1 MIVIVFLGCHP
12 LVAVN
17 NLVYLP
23 GDRSDCDEFL
33 SSRHI
38 VVSNF
43 TRITNISVLIC
54 ILCILYVAIANYIL
68 SKEFGFMKF
77 YVSYSLFR
85 KIT

>member
-38 VVSNF
+38 VVS
-43 TRITNISVLIC
+43 
-54 ILCILYVAIANYIL
+54 
-68 SKEFGFMKF
+68 F
-77 YVSYSLFR
+77 Y
-85 KIT
+85 KD